1 MLTQDDQYMH
11 AYAKVVF
18 R

>member
-1 MLTQDDQYMH
+1 MR